1 MATRSSILAW
11 RIPMDRGAC
20 WTSSMGLQSV
30 QTWLRRL
37 STAQHRS
44 IYNCIP
50 LLKDN
55 SGTDAYISGRNSH
68 WHETSERRENI
79 KCGLRTIASEPS
91 VWNIILLPESNR
103 GGGLEQGGATPFGW
117 NSIDTEGVP
126 SLPHCLGNSHRGTS
140 GQMQSTKHAE
150 KHISSLKPMGAHLVN
165 QQEGPHGEFWRLKSI
180 SPRTHLSGKSKVQ
193 ANNSCWGLTASGKLS
208 WESGPL
214 THKGSVRMPNHSC

>member
-1 MATRSSILAW
+1 
-11 RIPMDRGAC
+11 
-20 WTSSMGLQSV
+20 MGLQSV
-30 QTWLRRL
+30 QTWLRQL

-55 SGTDAYISGRNSH
+55 SGTNACISERSSH

-91 VWNIILLPESNR
+91 IWNIILLPESNR
-103 GGGLEQGGATPFGW
+103 GGGWPWARGCNTFWLRFHWQ
-117 NSIDTEGVP
+117 EGVP

-140 GQMQSTKHAE
+140 GQMQSTKHAV

-165 QQEGPHGEFWRLKSI
+165 QQGRTPRWILEAEIHLTQDSSFWKEQSPSQQFMLRSDSI
-180 SPRTHLSGKSKVQ
+180 WEAVLGVRAINTQGISQDAKPLLLVCHNREEHEDRGGKALGCQ
-193 ANNSCWGLTASGKLS
+193 
-208 WESGPL
+208 
-214 THKGSVRMPNHSC
+214 